1 MKPIKEATATN
12 VGNMTGETVAF
23 GIDNSSLAHIY
34 DILSDLYS
42 DRELAV
48 LRELAANGLDAQVES
63 GYTGPVEIALP
74 TRINPVLTITDHG
87 VGMSV
92 DDLHKIYTK
101 YGASTKRE
109 SDDQIGMLGLGSKSP
124 LALADSFTV
133 TTVKGGIKTVAM
145 VTKEDGIGQLR
156 IIDTSVTNED
166 SGTTI
171 AVATAPGNFASKAET
186 LFRFWK
192 PGTVVVCGSE
202 PDHAELDQIGPNMF
216 VSYSDLGG
224 DYIVM
229 GGIGYKIAHNGTG
242 DGYARGIQE
251 YRYQYSISV
260 VVMADM
266 GDVHFTPS
274 REGLKYTPRT
284 IKFVEDARKQF
295 EINVA
300 KHVADGVETLDTAAE
315 VVSFIDTWKRA
326 VPGLTLPTQWRGIDI
341 PTEVKLDNGWNIQRW
356 NNRNTCNTRFSVG
369 AKQAFKTTFFTGV
382 PGRPTTKVRRDV
394 VAYCNENNISLDNV
408 ILCLDLDNAGWFD
421 DVAKVDVASLKAAP
435 AVRKARASTAKAR
448 HDWVQYV
455 GYEVT
460 KPIEDDAPVYVV
472 KKSFGDGMESAAHQ
486 ILGKPIVIISRRSE
500 NRLLREYPGAVNVVK
515 ALRDVAADIEWT
527 DIDRLPGSQFH
538 WGFGDVD
545 PADIDDPVL
554 AHFVEHGWIGKT
566 PNRKLANQISRLGI
580 RVELAEPTDPLGPYP
595 LLSPDTRREMVHSE
609 TARKHAV
616 QYANL
621 VYNSLDQQ
629 D

>member
-1 MKPIKEATATN
+1 MKPIAEATVTN
-12 VGNMTGETVAF
+12 VGNMTGEAIAF

-48 LRELAANGLDAQVES
+48 LRELTANGLDAQVEC
-63 GYTGPVEIALP
+63 GYTGPVEVFLP
-74 TRINPVLTITDHG
+74 TRMNPVLTIVDHG

-101 YGASTKRE
+101 YGASTKRDT
-109 SDDQIGMLGLGSKSP
+109 DDQIGMLGLGSKSP

-156 IIDTSVTNED
+156 IVDTSVTGED

-171 AVATAPGNFASKAET
+171 SVATSPGNFASKAET

-192 PGTVVVCGSE
+192 PGTVVVDDQE
-202 PDHAELDQIGPNMF
+202 PVHAELDQIGPNMF

-229 GGIGYKIAHNGTG
+229 GGIGYKIAQKS
-242 DGYARGIQE
+242 DWYERGLQE
-251 YRYQYSISV
+251 HRYQYTMSV

-284 IKFVEDARKQF
+284 NKFIDNAREQF
-295 EINVA
+295 KINVA
-300 KHVADGVETLDTAAE
+300 KHVADSVEALDTAAE
-315 VVSFIDTWKRA
+315 VVSFIDTWKKA
-326 VPGLTLPTQWRGIDI
+326 IQGITLPTQWRGIDI
-341 PTEVKLDNGWNIQRW
+341 PTEVTLNNGWNIQRW
-356 NNRNTCNTRFSVG
+356 NQRNSCDMRFSVG
-369 AKQAFKTTFFTGV
+369 AKQAFKTTFFVGV
-382 PGRPTTKVRRDV
+382 PDRPSTKVRRDV
-394 VAYCNENNISLDNV
+394 VAYCEENKISLDNV
-408 ILCLDLDNAGWFD
+408 ILCQSFDNDGWFE
-421 DVAKVDVASLKAAP
+421 DVASVDVATLKAAP
-435 AVRKARASTAKAR
+435 AVRKARASTAKAK

-500 NRLLREYPGAVNVVK
+500 NRLLREYPSAVNVVK
-515 ALRDVAADIEWT
+515 ALQDLAAEIVWT
-527 DIDRLPGSQFH
+527 DLDRLPASRFY
-538 WGFGDVD
+538 WGFEEVD
-545 PADIDDPVL
+545 PDDIDDPDL
-554 AHFVEHGWIGKT
+554 AYFVKHGGQGET
-566 PNRKLANQISRLGI
+566 ANLKLAGSIQRLGL
-580 RVELAEPTDPLGPYP
+580 RVDLPEPTDPLAPYP
-595 LLSPDTRREMVHSE
+595 LLSYDSRREMTHDE

-616 QYANL
+616 QYVNS
-621 VYNSLDQQ
+621 VYNSLDQSN
-629 D
+629 